1 MANNSGGGKG
11 LYLIIGGLVVAVA
24 VMAFFLFA
32 PSNEPD
38 LAIDIGDSGITVDTN

>member
-24 VMAFFLFA
+24 VMAFMLFA
-32 PSNEPD
+32 PSNESD
-38 LAIDIGDSGITVDTN
+38 LSIDFSDGIEIETN